1 MQRIIV
7 SNASA
12 PGGPAGGHLP
22 PRWLLA
28 VVGLALA
35 ALVGGGIWF
44 LRAQERHLKQGAEDE
59 LLSIASLKVDQI
71 VQWRNQ
77 RLGDAAVLARNPFFL
92 DGVRRWLVAPRP
104 SDAVPI
110 LSWFRSLQAH
120 YLYSD
125 VLLVDAGGQVRLSL
139 GGRRGVLHAE
149 AAGALASALRDG
161 LALLADLHEGP
172 EGLPPHLDAIAPV
185 FNAEGQPMGGLIL
198 RSDASIFLYPMI
210 QSWPVPSR
218 TAESLLVRRDG
229 QEVLYLNQLRHRTGA
244 AFQLR
249 FPLSRT
255 DVPAV
260 MAVLGTEGLVR
271 GADYREVPALA
282 ALRAIPGSTWFLVAK
297 VDLAEIAAGW
307 RRTAWIVVA
316 LILGLSSAA
325 IASAGALWLRRGR
338 SHYQSL
344 YRSEAARRSSEERYR
359 TTLLSVGDGVIATDA
374 EGRVELMNST
384 AEALTGWSAAEARQ
398 RPLEE
403 VFPIRNEQ
411 TGQAVENPVRRV
423 LREGKV
429 VGLANHTVLLSRD
442 GTPRPIADSGAP
454 IREEGGRTS
463 GAVLVFRDQTM
474 ERAAQRKLLDSE
486 ARFRS
491 LFEHMLNGFAY
502 CRMLYE
508 EGRPVDFIYLDVNDA
523 FQTLTGLKG
532 AVGRRVSELI
542 PGIRE
547 ADPQLFEVYGR
558 VALTG
563 RPESFETYVHAL
575 EMWFSISVYSPQKEH
590 FVAVFDVITE
600 RKRAEDALRKSEER
614 FRTTLESMM
623 EGCQIIGP
631 DWRYLYL
638 NPIAAEQAR
647 RPREELLG
655 RTMQECFPGIED
667 TALFAVL
674 GRCLAEKTSE
684 VLENEFAYPG
694 GSSSWFQL
702 AVQPVPEG
710 LFILSIDISEHK
722 RAEEEKERL
731 QAQLAQSQKLESVGR
746 LAGGVAHDFNNMLT
760 VILGFAEH
768 ALGKLLTQDPL
779 HRDLTEIRAAARRS
793 AEVVSQL
800 LAFSR
805 RQTIAPKV
813 LSLHDYLRGLE
824 TLLRRILGEDIDLR
838 VALAADLWPVSLDP
852 SQLEQAVANLA
863 INSRDA
869 MPDGGTLTIETANV
883 SFDPAYCDQH
893 PGFLPGDYVL
903 LAVSDNGSGMDK
915 DTLARAFEP
924 FFTTKPEGRGT
935 GLGLSTVYGIVKQN
949 GGFINMYSEPGSG
962 TTAKLYFRRYLGKP
976 ESEVEGT
983 PAAAPA
989 GGRETIL
996 LVEDEDQVRELAVL
1010 ALEPLGYTV
1019 LAARGQQEALAFC
1032 DSHQGDIHL
1041 LLSDVVLPGLNGK
1054 ELQARISERK
1064 PGIKVLFMSGYTANA
1079 IAHRGVLDK
1088 GVQFLQKPFSLE
1100 ALVRKVREV
1109 LDRT

>member
-1 MQRIIV
+1 MV

-12 PGGPAGGHLP
+12 QAGPAGGRLP

-35 ALVGGGIWF
+35 CLVGGGFWF
-44 LRAQERHLKQGAEDE
+44 LRAQEQRLKQGAEAE

-71 VQWRNQ
+71 VQWRNE
-77 RLGDAAVLARNPFFL
+77 RLGNAASLAHNPFFL
-92 DGVRRWLVAPRP
+92 DGVRRWLVEPRP
-104 SDAVPI
+104 ADAVPI
-110 LSWFRSLQAH
+110 LAWFRSLQAH

-125 VLLVDAGGQVRLSL
+125 VLLVDAGGQVLLSL
-139 GGRRGVLHAE
+139 GGRRGALHAE
-149 AAGALASALRDG
+149 AAEAMDATLRDG
-161 LALLADLHEGP
+161 LALLTDLHEGP
-172 EGLPPHLDAIAPV
+172 EGLAPHLDSIAPV
-185 FNAEGQPMGGLIL
+185 FDAEGRPLGGLIL
-198 RSDASIFLYPMI
+198 RCDASIFLYPLI

-218 TAESLLVRRDG
+218 TAETLLVRREG
-229 QEVLYLNQLRHRTGA
+229 EEALYLNELRHRSGTA
-244 AFQLR
+244 LKLR
-249 FPLSRT
+249 FPLSQT
-255 DVPAV
+255 DLPAV
-260 MAVLGTEGLVR
+260 MGLLGKEGLVR
-271 GADYREVPALA
+271 GKDYRGVPVIAC
-282 ALRAIPGSTWFLVAK
+282 LRTIPGSTWLIVAK
-297 VDLAEIAAGW
+297 VDMAEIAAGW
-307 RRTAWIVVA
+307 RRDSLIVVA
-316 LILGLSSAA
+316 LILGLSAAA

-338 SHYQSL
+338 SHFQSL

-359 TTLLSVGDGVIATDA
+359 TTLLSVGDGVIGTDVQ
-374 EGRVELMNST
+374 GKVELMNPA
-384 AEALTGWSAAEARQ
+384 AEALTGWSAEEARQ

-411 TGQAVENPVRRV
+411 TGQAMENPVRRV
-423 LREGKV
+423 LREGRV

-454 IREEGGRTS
+454 IREEGGQTS
-463 GAVLVFRDQTM
+463 GVVLVFRDQTM
-474 ERAAQRKLLDSE
+474 ERAAQKNLLDSE

-491 LFEHMLNGFAY
+491 LFENMLNGFAY
-502 CRMLYE
+502 CRMLYDA
-508 EGRPVDFIYLDVNDA
+508 GRPVDFVYLDVNSA
-523 FQTLTGLKG
+523 FVRLTGLKA
-532 AVGRRVSELI
+532 AVGRRVSELV

-547 ADPQLFEVYGR
+547 ADPQLFEIYGR
-558 VALTG
+558 VATTG
-563 RPESFETYVHAL
+563 QPETFEAFVHGL
-575 EMWFSISVYSPQKEH
+575 DMWFSISVYSPQKEH
-590 FVAVFDVITE
+590 FVTVFDVITE
-600 RKRAEDALRKSEER
+600 RKRAEEALRKSEER

-674 GRCLAEKTSE
+674 GRCMAEKTSE

-710 LFILSIDISEHK
+710 LFVLAIDITGHK
-722 RAEEEKERL
+722 RAEQEKERL
-731 QAQLAQSQKLESVGR
+731 QAQLSQSQKLESVGR

-768 ALGKLLTQDPL
+768 ALGKLLPQDPL

-813 LSLHDYLRGLE
+813 LSLHDYLKGLE
-824 TLLRRILGEDIDLR
+824 TLLSRILGEDIDLR
-838 VALAADLWPVSLDP
+838 VVLAADLWPVSLDP

-869 MPDGGTLTIETANV
+869 MPEGGTLTIETANV
-883 SFDPAYCDQH
+883 SFDLAYCDQH

-915 DTLARAFEP
+915 ETLARAFEP
-924 FFTTKPEGRGT
+924 FFTTKPEGKGT

-1010 ALEPLGYTV
+1010 TLEPLGYTV
-1019 LAARGQQEALAFC
+1019 LAARGPQEALAFC

-1054 ELQARISERK
+1054 ELQARISGRK
-1064 PGIKVLFMSGYTANA
+1064 PGIKVLFMSGYTADA

-1088 GVQFLQKPFSLE
+1088 GIQFLQKPFSLE
-1100 ALVRKVREV
+1100 ALARKVREA
-1109 LDRT
+1109 LDQA